1 MTFRSIL
8 TTLALCLTFDARAA
22 LIHQYEFNG
31 NLADTLGGP
40 ALVANGGTVAAGRY
54 GFAANQGLRLHENLG
69 ATYTIDMRFRFDTLG
84 TWQKVVDFSGLLQD
98 YGFYTSG
105 SGYDLYNYGGAYG
118 HLTAKQDTRLTLTR
132 GADAAVRVYQDGLLV
147 GTVADT
153 QGYADFAGHD
163 ANFFR
168 DDRGLNEAAAGSVD
182 FIRIYDNVLTQAQ
195 VYALMD
201 PSKVPEPA
209 SAALMVMGLSLLGLS
224 VGKGRRQRQ

>member
-1 MTFRSIL
+1 MNFRSIL
-8 TTLALCLTFDARAA
+8 TTLALCLTFDAHAA

-84 TWQKVVDFSGLLQD
+84 SWQKVVDFSGLLQD
-98 YGFYTSG
+98 YGFYTYG
-105 SGYDLYNYGGAYG
+105 SGYDLYNYGGIYG
-118 HLTAKQDTRLTLTR
+118 HLQAKQDTHLTLTR
-132 GADAAVRVYQDGLLV
+132 GTDATVRIYQDGTLV

-153 QGYADFAGHD
+153 QGRADFAGHD

-182 FIRIYDNVLTQAQ
+182 FIRIYDNVLAQAQ
-195 VYALMD
+195 VVALMD
-201 PSKVPEPA
+201 PSQVPEPA
-209 SAALMVMGLSLLGLS
+209 SGALMVMGLSLLGLA
-224 VGKGRRQRQ
+224 VGKGRRQRR

>member
-1 MTFRSIL
+1 VPLARFLGTTSKNGKHDMNFRGIL

-22 LIHQYEFNG
+22 LVHQYDFNG

-40 ALVANGGTVAAGRY
+40 APV
-54 GFAANQGLRLHENLG
+54 
-69 ATYTIDMRFRFDTLG
+69 I
-84 TWQKVVDFSGLLQD
+84 
-98 YGFYTSG
+98 
-105 SGYDLYNYGGAYG
+105 
-118 HLTAKQDTRLTLTR
+118 
-132 GADAAVRVYQDGLLV
+132 YQDGLLV

-153 QGYADFAGHD
+153 KGYADFAGRD

-209 SAALMVMGLSLLGLS
+209 SGALMVMGLSLLGFS
-224 VGKGRRQRQ
+224 VGKGRRQKR

>member
-118 HLTAKQDTRLTLTR
+118 HLKAKQDTHLTLTR
-132 GADAAVRVYQDGLLV
+132 GADAAVRIYQDGVLV
-147 GTVADT
+147 GTVADSK
-153 QGYADFAGHD
+153 GYADFAGHD

-224 VGKGRRQRQ
+224 VGKGRRAKR

>member
-1 MTFRSIL
+1 MNFRSIL

-22 LIHQYEFNG
+22 LIHQYDFNG

-40 ALVANGGTVAAGRY
+40 ALVANGGAIAAGRY

-69 ATYTIDMRFRFDTLG
+69 GTYTIDMRFHFDALG
-84 TWQKVVDFSGLLQD
+84 SWQKVIDFSGLLQD

-105 SGYDLYNYGGAYG
+105 SGYDLYNYG
-118 HLTAKQDTRLTLTR
+118 HLAAKQDTRLTLTR
-132 GADAAVRVYQDGLLV
+132 GADAAVRIYQDGLLV

-153 QGYADFAGHD
+153 KGHADFAGRD

-209 SAALMVMGLSLLGLS
+209 SGALMVMGLSLLGLS
-224 VGKGRRQRQ
+224 VGKGRRRKR

>member
-1 MTFRSIL
+1 MNLRSIL
-8 TTLALCLTFDARAA
+8 ATLALCLTFDARAA
-22 LIHQYEFNG
+22 LIHQYDFNG

-40 ALVANGGTVAAGRY
+40 ALVANGGTIATGRY

-69 ATYTIDMRFRFDTLG
+69 ATYTIDMRFHFDALG
-84 TWQKVVDFSGLLQD
+84 SWQKVVDFSGLLQD

-105 SGYDLYNYGGAYG
+105 SGYDLYNYGGTYG
-118 HLTAKQDTRLTLTR
+118 HLQAKQDTRLTLTR
-132 GADAAVRVYQDGLLV
+132 GAGAAVRIYQDGLLV

-153 QGYADFAGHD
+153 KGHADFAGHD

-201 PSKVPEPA
+201 PSQVPEPA
-209 SAALMVMGLSLLGLS
+209 SGALMVMGLSLLGFS
-224 VGKGRRQRQ
+224 VGKGRRRNR

>member
-1 MTFRSIL
+1 MNFRSIL

-22 LIHQYEFNG
+22 LIHQYDFNG

-69 ATYTIDMRFRFDTLG
+69 ATYTIDMRFHFDALG
-84 TWQKVVDFSGLLQD
+84 SWQKVVDFSGLLKD

-105 SGYDLYNYGGAYG
+105 SGYNLYNYGGTYG
-118 HLTAKQDTRLTLTR
+118 HLNVKQDTRLTLTR
-132 GADAAVRVYQDGLLV
+132 GADAAVRIYQDGTLV

-153 QGYADFAGHD
+153 QGHADFAGQD

-168 DDRGLNEAAAGSVD
+168 DDRGLNEASAGSVD

-201 PSKVPEPA
+201 PSQVPEPA
-209 SAALMVMGLSLLGLS
+209 SGALMVMGLSLLGFS
-224 VGKGRRQRQ
+224 VGKGRRSNK

>member
-1 MTFRSIL
+1 MNFRSIFA
-8 TTLALCLTFDARAA
+8 TLALCLTFDARAA

-40 ALVANGGTVAAGRY
+40 ALAANGGTVAAGRY

-84 TWQKVVDFSGLLQD
+84 SWQKVVDFSGLLQD

-105 SGYDLYNYGGAYG
+105 SGYDLYNYGGSFG
-118 HLTAKQDTRLTLTR
+118 HLAAKQDTRLTLTR
-132 GADAAVRVYQDGLLV
+132 GADAAFRIYQDGVLA
-147 GTVADT
+147 GTVADK

-182 FIRIYDNVLTQAQ
+182 FIRIYDDVLTPAQ
-195 VYALMD
+195 VHALVD
-201 PSKVPEPA
+201 PSQVPEPA
-209 SAALMVMGLSLLGLS
+209 SGALMVMGLSLLGLS
-224 VGKGRRQRQ
+224 LGKGRRQRR